1 MTIYYIAHFP
11 VVTNMLICSQKIIMH
26 QFSLI
31 NANTDFVVL
40 SAAHLYR
47 ALQAH
52 GFLEVPRDDLNF
64 ILTQQEKKQPLLT
77 EYQSTSM
84 LSPFTSARAD
94 IA

>member
-1 MTIYYIAHFP
+1 
-11 VVTNMLICSQKIIMH
+11 MH

-64 ILTQQEKKQPLLT
+64 ILTQQEKETTVTDGIPKYVDALAVHERTCRYCVILQK
-77 EYQSTSM
+77 
-84 LSPFTSARAD
+84 
-94 IA
+94 